1 MKPMNIM
8 MIITKIVQHKKAK
21 CCYYL
26 MEEYELDNS
35 WLETLKETEEKYNL
49 FYKET
54 QESIDIHSFFIKN
67 NEIIRVSK
75 DKILLDDG
83 VLKRDDLIYHIKNNR
98 KLNDTVYKLKSI
110 LKYNLTLE
118 PEEVLN
124 EYWGDEY
131 LVEERNMSDIIFS
144 KTISIFR
151 DINCLFILFNYPTSR
166 NRNTKKIYIT
176 NTGYRKT
183 RRRR

>member
-1 MKPMNIM
+1 
-8 MIITKIVQHKKAK
+8 
-21 CCYYL
+21 

-67 NEIIRVSK
+67 NEIIRVSR

-83 VLKRDDLIYHIKNNR
+83 ILKRDDLIYHIKTNR

-131 LVEERNMSDIIFS
+131 LVEERNMSDIYFS

-151 DINCLFILFNYPTSR
+151 DINCLFILFNYPTPR
-166 NRNTKKIYIT
+166 NRNTKKVYIT
-176 NTGYRKT
+176 NTNHRKT